1 MAQCNVNRSIYDC
14 NYCNKQKEMNLPQM
28 IIPVFRSALQSGTA
42 DQPVM
47 LHLEVNQSYVH
58 VDFACKKTS
67 FGNFL
72 AMFLK

>member
-1 MAQCNVNRSIYDC
+1 
-14 NYCNKQKEMNLPQM
+14 MNLPQM